1 MATTPKPQ
9 GKGIVKALGQTKT
22 TGNFK
27 KIEAAKGKGA
37 AIEAL
42 QNKLAKRRG
51 QKPPFTPNVK
61 KSSANISSN
70 LKRRSKGR
78 TQVGF

>member
-1 MATTPKPQ
+1 MKTKPQ
-9 GKGIVKALGQTKT
+9 GKGIVKALGQRST

-37 AIEAL
+37 AIGTL

-51 QKPPFTPNVK
+51 QKPPFSPNAK
-61 KSSANISSN
+61 KSAANIKAKLSE
-70 LKRRSKGR
+70 KSKAQ
-78 TQVGF
+78 TEVGF